1 MLAGRC
7 RSILCGISFAALIS
21 LLGCRDRSSSSD
33 GATNNTSLPV
43 VFESLPSSPGGLTL
57 RLTPHPEK
65 SQVDV
70 EMHLVGREAN
80 ATKELTIAKQWAGI
94 DGYSAIRSLRIRDGR
109 GEIATRPGPDAG
121 PDRTLQL
128 ERSPELEHL
137 EITYSVS
144 SAPARAPR
152 YALHV
157 DREGFSGV
165 GHTFL
170 LLPRLEKSL
179 PVHLQIRANGL
190 ANGAAGVTSFG
201 AGDEIETSANPGDLA
216 HAVYAAGRLRT
227 IERPNAGRL
236 LLLGRPAFDAESTH
250 RTIMTAHRALE
261 TAFGPAHIQEA
272 PKSFTYVLVTEP
284 GLGKGHDGA
293 LLGHS
298 FGLWI
303 GNQSGLDA
311 STIIAATHE
320 LAHSWLGGAVHLV
333 DDAGQ
338 EQAWFSEGFAVHYAR
353 KVALQEKLISPD
365 EFAADIDRTVGIG
378 VSDLGSH
385 PLPRSREAYQRG
397 ALYAAQLD
405 AAVDKVSKGKRSLDD
420 LLRKLFA
427 HRSSE
432 PFLRLNVSVFRDL
445 ITEELGAGRGEELNW
460 VMVQGHGEIRLD
472 DDTFG
477 RCFERLHKKTKTFEL
492 GFDRQATMRPPQMIR
507 GLIAGSAAA
516 KAGLTEGAL
525 VLSTKLPE
533 VLDTSLDKP
542 VEITVAVRGRS
553 KKVRYLPVGE
563 REDIHWSAKK
573 GCVD

>member
-1 MLAGRC
+1 MVA
-7 RSILCGISFAALIS
+7 RSSRLIFRGICLAALIS
-21 LLGCRDRSSSSD
+21 CLGCRDRQTSPD
-33 GATNNTSLPV
+33 GATNSKGLPV
-43 VFESLPSSPGGLTL
+43 GQESLPLSPSGLTL
-57 RLTPHPEK
+57 RLVPRPEK
-65 SQVDV
+65 SQIDI
-70 EMHLVGREAN
+70 EMHFVGRDAEAM
-80 ATKELTIAKQWAGI
+80 KELTIAKEWAGI
-94 DGYSAIRSLRIRDGR
+94 DGFTAIRSLRVRDAR

-121 PDRTLQL
+121 PNRTFVL
-128 ERSPELEHL
+128 ERSAELEHL

-144 SAPARAPR
+144 SAPARDPR

-170 LLPRLEKSL
+170 MLPRIEKSI
-179 PVHLQIRANGL
+179 PVHLQIRTNNL
-190 ANGAAGVTSFG
+190 APGAAGVTSFG
-201 AGDEIETSANPGDLA
+201 SGDELEISVKPWDLA
-216 HAVYAAGRLRT
+216 HAVYAAGHVRT

-236 LLLGRPAFDAESTH
+236 LLVGRPAFDAESTH

-261 TAFGPAHIQEA
+261 TAFGPVHRQENQ
-272 PKSFTYVLVTEP
+272 KSFTYVLVAEP

-293 LLGHS
+293 LLGQS

-303 GNQSGLDA
+303 GNQSSLDA
-311 STIIAATHE
+311 PTIIAATHE

-333 DDAGQ
+333 DDAGK

-353 KVALQEKLISPD
+353 KVAFQEKLISPD

-405 AAVDKVSKGKRSLDD
+405 AEIIKTSQGKRSLDD

-432 PFLRLNVSVFRDL
+432 PFVRLPITVFRDM
-445 ITEELGAGRGEELNW
+445 IVEELGAGRGEELTW
-460 VMVQGHGEIRLD
+460 VMVQGHGEIRLED
-472 DDTFG
+472 DSFG
-477 RCFERLHKKTKTFEL
+477 RCFQRSHTKTKIFQL
-492 GFDRQATMRPPQMIR
+492 GFDRQATLRPPQMIR

-533 VLDTSLDKP
+533 IMDDSQDKP
-542 VEITVAVRGRS
+542 VEISIAVRGRS

-563 REDIHWSAKK
+563 HDNVHWAAKK
-573 GCVD
+573 GCVN

>member
-1 MLAGRC
+1 MFARAGRSTF
-7 RSILCGISFAALIS
+7 RGICLTALIS
-21 LLGCRDRSSSSD
+21 CLGCRDGGSSSE
-33 GATNNTSLPV
+33 GVTNAKGLPIGQ
-43 VFESLPSSPGGLTL
+43 ESLPMSPGGLTL
-57 RLTPHPEK
+57 RLTPRPEK
-65 SQVDV
+65 SRVDV
-70 EMHLVGREAN
+70 EMHFVGREAE

-94 DGYSAIRSLRIRDGR
+94 DGFSAIQSLRLRDAR
-109 GEIATRPGPDAG
+109 GDIATRPGPDVG
-121 PDRTLQL
+121 PNRTILL

-137 EITYSVS
+137 EITYSVA

-165 GHTFL
+165 GHSFL
-170 LLPRLEKSL
+170 LLPRFEKPL
-179 PVHLQIRANGL
+179 PIHLQIRGNNL
-190 ANGAAGVTSFG
+190 APGAAGVTSFG
-201 AGDEIETSANPGDLA
+201 SGDELEISANPWDLA

-236 LLLGRPAFDAESTH
+236 LLLGRPTFDAESTH

-261 TAFGPAHIQEA
+261 TAFGPAHLQDT
-272 PKSFTYVLVTEP
+272 PKAFTYVLVAEP

-293 LLGHS
+293 LLGQS

-311 STIIAATHE
+311 PTIIAATHE

-353 KVALQEKLISPD
+353 KVAFQEKLISAN

-405 AAVDKVSKGKRSLDD
+405 AAIDKGSKGKRSLDD

-432 PFLRLNVSVFRDL
+432 PFLRLSISVFRDL
-445 ITEELGAGRGEELNW
+445 LVEELGAGRGEELNW

-477 RCFERLHKKTKTFEL
+477 RCFQRSHTKTKVFEL

-516 KAGLTEGAL
+516 KAGLAEGAL

-533 VLDTSLDKP
+533 LLDDSMDKP
-542 VEITVAVRGRS
+542 VEISIAVRGRS

-563 REDIHWSAKK
+563 RDDVHWSAKK